1 MSPSADPDAETGGP
15 GEGLAIAAESL
26 YLANLLLAPGLAFA
40 ALLWLYLSRRREAT
54 PLAAA
59 HLDQTVSA
67 SVWAGILLIGVNGAI
82 LLVGGYDGP
91 NVWTV
96 VIVYFTV
103 FHSTLVVLG
112 ILGLAK
118 AMAGQCWRY
127 PLVGRP
133 LPAGCRSD

>member
-1 MSPSADPDAETGGP
+1 MSPSADPDAETGAP

-112 ILGLAK
+112 ILGLAR

-133 LPAGCRSD
+133 LPAGCGRD